1 MALTKKIPLTP
12 VWEIDL
18 GALQSNARLLK
29 KLSGENF
36 FCPMIKTDAYGHG
49 LVPVAKAL
57 CSAGIQ
63 QVGVGSV
70 SEARQIR
77 KALSARW
84 DILVFHPVLNWGDM
98 SWLYENRCVP
108 VINNWRDLKLL
119 AKTPSPRLHIK
130 FDTGFSRLGFPP
142 AEAEA
147 LKSFFRRQTH
157 FRVEG
162 ICSHLTNN
170 EESANRQ
177 SPARRQVEK
186 MKSLAALFP
195 GGKNHLYNTA
205 GLFSR
210 ICHSRTVDFGVRPG
224 IGLFGVRSRV
234 VLGSKAAERRWNAL
248 PLKPVSTLK
257 GRVTAFCRL
266 KKGETVS
273 YNGTWRAKRPSVT
286 ALVSLGY
293 GDGFPR
299 LLSSP
304 GGRALFRGKIFPVAG
319 RVCMDFFML
328 DVTAAGAPPP
338 SVGEEVVIFGKQK
351 GGFLSP
357 EFQAEQADT
366 LPHEL
371 FVRLKGRVRKK
382 YIVGPEKSPFS

>member
-1 MALTKKIPLTP
+1 MASTKKAPLFP

-18 GALQSNARLLK
+18 NALQSNTRLLK
-29 KLSGENF
+29 KLSGKNF

-49 LVPVAKAL
+49 LLPVAKTL
-57 CSAGIQ
+57 VSAGVR

-70 SEARQIR
+70 SEARRIR
-77 KALSARW
+77 KTLPPARW
-84 DILVFHPVLNWGDM
+84 DILVFHPVLNQGDM
-98 SWLYENRCVP
+98 NWLYENRCVP
-108 VINNWRDLKLL
+108 VINNWSDLENW
-119 AKTPSPRLHIK
+119 AKKPSPRLHIK

-147 LKSFFRRQTH
+147 LKSFFRKHPRL
-157 FRVEG
+157 RVEG
-162 ICSHLTNN
+162 LCSHLTDN
-170 EESANRQ
+170 EELANRH
-177 SPARRQVEK
+177 SLSRLQVKK
-186 MKSLAALFP
+186 MKSLAPLFP

-210 ICHSRTVDFGVRPG
+210 VCHNRTVDFGVRPG
-224 IGLFGVRSRV
+224 IGLFGVRPRV
-234 VLGSKAAERRWNAL
+234 AFRSKTAETRWKAL
-248 PLKPVSTLK
+248 SLKPVSTLK
-257 GRVTAFCRL
+257 GRVTAFCKL

-293 GDGFPR
+293 GDGLPR
-299 LLSSP
+299 LLSFP

-328 DVTAAGAPPP
+328 DVTGAGAPLP
-338 SVGEEVVIFGKQK
+338 SLGEEVVIFGKQNE
-351 GGFLSP
+351 GFLSP
-357 EFQAEQADT
+357 EFQAEKADT

-371 FVRLKGRVRKK
+371 FVRLGGRVRRK
-382 YIVGPEKSPFS
+382 YISPS